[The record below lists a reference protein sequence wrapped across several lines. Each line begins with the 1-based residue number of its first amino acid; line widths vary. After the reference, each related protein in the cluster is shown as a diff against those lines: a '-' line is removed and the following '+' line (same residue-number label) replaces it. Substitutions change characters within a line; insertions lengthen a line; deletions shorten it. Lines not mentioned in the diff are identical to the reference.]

1 MRLIT
6 CFLTILCLNV
16 TANILHAAPPN
27 VVLILM
33 DDMGWR
39 DVGFAGNDF
48 VETPNLDR
56 LASEGI
62 RFTQAYASAPN
73 CAPTRACLMSGQY
86 TPRHGVFTVIDPRHD
101 PGQPHHKVISAKKQR
116 STER

>member
-1 MRLIT
+1 MRLII
-6 CFLTILCLNV
+6 CFLMILYLSITGNNLY
-16 TANILHAAPPN
+16 AGPPN
-27 VVLILM
+27 VVLILI

-48 VETPNLDR
+48 VETPHLDR
-56 LASEGI
+56 LAQEGI

-86 TPRHGVFTVIDPRHD
+86 TPRHGVFTVIDQGMILDNRIT
-101 PGQPHHKVISAKKQR
+101 KLFRRKATKR
-116 STER
+116 

>member
-1 MRLIT
+1 M
-6 CFLTILCLNV
+6 FILSV
-16 TANILHAAPPN
+16 TENTLHAAPPN

-56 LASEGI
+56 LAGEGI
-62 RFTQAYASAPN
+62 RFTQAYPARRIVRRRG
-73 CAPTRACLMSGQY
+73 RA
-86 TPRHGVFTVIDPRHD
+86 
-101 PGQPHHKVISAKKQR
+101 
-116 STER
+116 